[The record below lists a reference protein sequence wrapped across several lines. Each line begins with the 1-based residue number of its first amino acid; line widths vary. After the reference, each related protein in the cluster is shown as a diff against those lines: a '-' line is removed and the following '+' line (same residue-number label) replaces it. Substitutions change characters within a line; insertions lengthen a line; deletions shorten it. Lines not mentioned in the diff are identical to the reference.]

1 MSRRLALSL
10 MPLALVAA
18 TSPAAASARRPPAQ
32 SKRQAEVKVLGAVAA
47 KWSAKQL
54 PGLVNPRTHLLAD
67 NTEAVCHGQRR
78 KYAGNRYGRFICVV
92 RPHIHSR
99 RQGLYVSYRV
109 LPRGRFV
116 MRWIVYH
123 RH

>member
-1 MSRRLALSL
+1 
-10 MPLALVAA
+10 MPLALLTAA
-18 TSPAAASARRPPAQ
+18 SPAAATARRPPAQ
-32 SKRQAEVKVLGAVAA
+32 SKKQAEVNVLRAVAA

-54 PGLVNPRTHLLAD
+54 PGLVKGRTHLLAD

-78 KYAGNRYGRFICVV
+78 RYAGNRYARFTCVV
-92 RPHIHSR
+92 RPHIHTR
-99 RQGLYVSYRV
+99 RQGLYVSYRA

-116 MRWIVYH
+116 MRWIVYR